1 MAGGIQLAPLLTQ
14 MKVDIKTFKSDM
26 DKVKTEAV
34 GKAKEVSKEM
44 SNTAKMGESLSS
56 IGGKMTKAIT
66 LPVIA
71 AGTAAAK
78 FNFDY
83 ADSLAKVST
92 IADTTKVPIGKLS
105 NGIMNLSNKTG
116 VAAKDLNEALYQ
128 SISAS
133 VDTADAVGFVE
144 VATKAAKGGFTD
156 ATTAVD
162 GLSTVLNT
170 YGLKATEVDKIAN
183 QMLIT
188 QNKGKTSFGDLASSM
203 GQVAPAASLLGLKT
217 EELFSSLAST
227 TAQGLSTSEATT
239 GLSAAFSNIVKPS
252 EDAKKAAES
261 LGISFNVSTLQ
272 TKGWMPFLEDLKGK
286 LKEASPA
293 YAELSDRNDELGRK
307 MNQLKFSGKENSKE
321 FKDLNKQHK
330 AMGKEMEVLAQA
342 ADSPI
347 GAFATMFG
355 SVRGLN
361 SMLMLTSDNG
371 MKTYN
376 DTMKEMETNTTALDD
391 AFNKMD
397 STPGEEMKKAMNDI
411 RNLGIEMGDI
421 LVPVIRDVV
430 SGVRD
435 VTSKF
440 RDLSPATKENIVR
453 LGIMAATMG
462 PLLKVTG
469 GTIGMFAKLKPVV
482 TGVNSVFKLGAP
494 VLGKFLGKMGLM
506 KAVGATASTAIGGV
520 SASAG
525 AAAGATGIGALSV
538 SLGTVALAAGTF
550 AIGAGAIVGAGYAIH
565 KGLSKDVVPTVDL
578 FADKTIAAV
587 DKVNGGVRNFTTTIS
602 EGTKEAVGS
611 YMEMDRDVG
620 ESLFNMKNKHL
631 IVTGEMA
638 TELTGKLDAM
648 GQMII
653 SKSNEKYEAMLTD
666 TKTFFAENNS
676 LTDEE
681 KAEVLAKM
689 DTNQRLEQ
697 GKIKSNQDEITRIL
711 NLARD
716 ENRSNTETE
725 VKQMEMLQ
733 MNMKN
738 DAVRVLSETEQES
751 NIIRERLKE
760 HQGRVNAEMASEL
773 LTKAYETRDKSI
785 ESAKAQYEGVVKNAN
800 TLLQAGT
807 INQQQYDK
815 MIKDG
820 QEARDKN
827 IKSAEQMAEGVR
839 DEIVA
844 GTPGIEKDINTQ
856 TGKIMTSYDK
866 VKSGLKGVFDWIFK
880 NNSKAASEASNISYG
895 GGGNNKARVS
905 ENWTGTNHFKGGL
918 TTLHER
924 GEEIY
929 DLPQGTRIYN
939 AERSEQMVIETARHV
954 AEQMMQGMGDRGNST
969 INFNGNY
976 GFNDKS
982 DIDYFMNQAALK
994 LKGVR

>member
-1 MAGGIQLAPLLTQ
+1 

-26 DKVKTEAV
+26 DKIKTEAV
-34 GKAKEVSKEM
+34 GKAKEVSKAM

-440 RDLSPATKENIVR
+440 RDLSPATKDNIVK

-469 GTIGMFAKLKPVV
+469 GTIGMFTKLKPVL
-482 TGVNSVFKLGAP
+482 TGVNTVFKLGAP

-525 AAAGATGIGALSV
+525 AAAGATGIGALSA
-538 SLGTVALAAGTF
+538 SLGTVALAAGAF
-550 AIGAGAIVGAGYAIH
+550 AIGAGVVVGTGYLIH

-578 FADKTIAAV
+578 FADKIQQTGEITNAAYAGMA
-587 DKVNGGVRNFTTTIS
+587 GGIETQTVKIS
-602 EGTKEAVGS
+602 EGTKKAVGA
-611 YMEMDRDVG
+611 YMEMDRGVS
-620 ESLFNMKNKHL
+620 ETLFNMKNKHL
-631 IVTGEMA
+631 IVTDEMA
-638 TELTGKLDAM
+638 TELTGKFQNM
-648 GQMII
+648 GQMVID
-653 SKSNEKYEAMLTD
+653 KNNEKYGVILND
-666 TKTFFAENNS
+666 TKTFFAENSS
-676 LTDEE
+676 LSDEE
-681 KAEVLAKM
+681 KTKILADM
-689 DTNQRLEQ
+689 DTNHRLEE
-697 GKIKSNQDEITRIL
+697 GKIKSSQDRIIYLL

-716 ENRSNTETE
+716 EKRSNTQTE
-725 VKQMEMLQ
+725 LEEMDALQ
-733 MNMKN
+733 MTMKN

-751 NIIRERLKE
+751 NVIRERLKE

-785 ESAKAQYEGVVKNAN
+785 QSAKDQYEGVVRNAN
-800 TLLQAGT
+800 TLKQAGHL
-807 INQQQYDK
+807 NDEQYDK
-815 MIKDG
+815 MVKDA
-820 QEARDKN
+820 QEARDDS
-827 IKSAEQMAEGVR
+827 IKSAEQMATGVR

-844 GTPGIEKDINTQ
+844 GTPGIEKEINTQ

-866 VKSGLKGVFDWIFK
+866 IKSGLKGVFDWIFK

-982 DIDYFMNQAALK
+982 DIDYFMSQAALK